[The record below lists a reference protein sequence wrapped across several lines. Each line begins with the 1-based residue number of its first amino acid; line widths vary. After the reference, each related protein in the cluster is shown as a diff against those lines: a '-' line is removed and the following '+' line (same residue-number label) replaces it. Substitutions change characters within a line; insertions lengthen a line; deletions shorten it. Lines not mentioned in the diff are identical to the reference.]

1 MAHDLKHKIKV
12 FRELNEQGNF
22 ILPNAW
28 DSASARIFEAT
39 GFKAIG
45 TTSLGIAF
53 SAGMLDGERIGK
65 SSSLAAIANIAR
77 SVHVPLNA
85 DIEAGYGSTLKDVQ
99 ESVRAVI
106 EMGVAGINLE
116 DNAPGEIPTLFALNE
131 QTERIAAARAES
143 ERQGLSLFINART
156 DAFLFDLGATNEER
170 LNTSIERGRAYLAA
184 GADMVFVP
192 AVLDLQLI
200 RILAKEFNNRLN
212 IMALPNGPDA
222 GAFFEAG
229 AHRVSIGP
237 IAMLAI
243 MGLTKAIAQEIH
255 TEGSW
260 SKIREN
266 FMGVGEASTLFKKA

>member
-1 MAHDLKHKIKV
+1 MTHDLKNKIKA
-12 FRELNEQGNF
+12 FRKLNEEGGF

-28 DSASARIFEAT
+28 DGASARIFETT

-53 SAGMLDGERIGK
+53 SAGMLDGEKISK
-65 SSSLAAIANIAR
+65 SSSLAAISNIAR

-85 DIEAGYGSTLKDVQ
+85 DIEAGYGPTPKDVQ
-99 ESVRAVI
+99 ESVQAVI
-106 EMGVAGINLE
+106 EIGVAGINLE
-116 DNAPGEIPTLFALNE
+116 DNAPGEMPTLFTLDE
-131 QTERIAAARAES
+131 QIERIAAARTES
-143 ERQGLSLFINART
+143 ECQGLSLFINART
-156 DAFLFDLGATNEER
+156 DAFLFGLGASDEER
-170 LNTSIERGRAYLAA
+170 LNTSIERGRAYLKA

-192 AVLDLQLI
+192 AVLDPQLI

-229 AHRVSIGP
+229 ARRVSIGP

-243 MGLTKAIAQEIH
+243 MGLTKAIAQEIY
-255 TEGSW
+255 TKGSW

-266 FMGVGEASTLFKKA
+266 FMGVGEASALFKKA